1 MRERGMGEL
10 LYRIWSS
17 SWKETMIDL
26 FTAKPSP
33 SCPLTSHNLGLVIA
47 EIGIA
52 LPSTTSFVVGGVKII
67 GWLHLP
73 QVK

>member
-1 MRERGMGEL
+1 
-10 LYRIWSS
+10 
-17 SWKETMIDL
+17 MIDL

-33 SCPLTSHNLGLVIA
+33 CCPLTSPNLGLVIA

-67 GWLHLP
+67 GWLHLA
-73 QVK
+73 QVE